1 MRSIYMMSFALP
13 IAAMLAAARP
23 AAAQDDAICLM
34 CHADASL
41 FAGTEDSSRLVV
53 SEEVYAGSVHGAAG
67 FPCTSCHQGVTF
79 PHTGLSQPVDCG
91 LCHSDFAEVFA
102 NSMHGHALQHG
113 YPRAPTCASCH
124 GTHDILPSSDPR
136 SRMHKVRVPATCGE
150 CHGAGLLTDRLV
162 KLPRII
168 AAYAQSVHGAGTER
182 GLAAAASCAD
192 CHEVHDVRG
201 PADPASAINYMNVA
215 ATCGQCHP
223 DVEIDYRESI
233 HGRALEAGVT
243 DSPTCTNCHGEHLI
257 LSPGD
262 PDADTYSRK
271 LATETCGA
279 CHDDPIIIAK
289 YDLEGGVVGS
299 YVDSYH
305 GWASRRDYESAAT
318 CVDCHTA
325 HSVLPEEDSAS
336 TIHPDN
342 VVATC
347 GQCHD
352 NADVKFAASYTHT
365 AASITKNPVNRL
377 IRSIYIVLII
387 VVIGGMVLHN
397 LVILSHYAIKRWK
410 EERAIEGV
418 LRLDRTQ
425 VVQHLLLTISFVL
438 LVITGFA
445 LRFPEAWWV
454 RLLSNLGMTEPV
466 RADLHRINAV
476 LLVLVAISHVY
487 YIVFRKGGRVQFSA
501 MLPRLQDLKDFYDTM
516 RYYTWWSENGAKFSR
531 YDYMQ
536 KAEYW
541 ALAWGTALMAVTGV
555 VLWFPTLAVKIFP
568 AIVITLSQTI
578 HYYEAWLATLAIL
591 VWHFFFVFFH
601 PDEYPMNWSWLTGK
615 MSRDAAKKHHARWYE
630 EELAVESEEESGT
643 SESTPA
649 REA

>member
-1 MRSIYMMSFALP
+1 MRSIHMMLFALP
-13 IAAMLAAARP
+13 VAAMLAAVRP

-34 CHADASL
+34 CHADALL
-41 FAGTEDSSRLVV
+41 FASTEDSSRLVV

-67 FPCTSCHQGVTF
+67 FACTSCHQGVTF
-79 PHTGLSQPVDCG
+79 PHTGLSQPVDCA
-91 LCHSDFAEVFA
+91 LCHSDLAEVFA
-102 NSMHGHALQHG
+102 NSMHGHALQYG
-113 YPRAPTCASCH
+113 YLRAPTCASCH

-136 SRMHKVRVPATCGE
+136 SRTHKVRVPATCGE
-150 CHGAGLLTDRLV
+150 CHGSGLLTDRLV
-162 KLPRII
+162 KLPQTVT
-168 AAYAQSVHGAGTER
+168 AYAQSVHGVGTER

-201 PADPASAINYMNVA
+201 PADPASTINQTNVA

-223 DVEIDYRESI
+223 DVEIAYRESI
-233 HGRALEAGVT
+233 HGRALEVGVT

-257 LSPGD
+257 LSPSD
-262 PDADTYSRK
+262 PDADTYAVK
-271 LATETCGA
+271 LATETCGT

-289 YDLEGGVVGS
+289 YDLEGAVVGS

-305 GWASRRDYESAAT
+305 GWASRRGYESAAT

-352 NADVKFAASYTHT
+352 NADVRFAASYTHT
-365 AASITKNPVNRL
+365 AVSITKNPVNRL
-377 IRSIYIVLII
+377 IRSIYVVLII

-397 LVILSHYAIKRWK
+397 LVILSYYAIKRWK
-410 EERAIEGV
+410 EERAIEWV

-445 LRFPEAWWV
+445 LRYPEAWWV

-487 YIVFRKGGRVQFSA
+487 YIVFRKLGRVQFRA

-516 RYYTWWSENGAKFSR
+516 RYYTWRSEKRAKFNR

-541 ALAWGTALMAVTGV
+541 ALVWGTALMAVTGV

-568 AIVITLSQTI
+568 AIVVTLSQTI
-578 HYYEAWLATLAIL
+578 HFYEAWLATLAIL
-591 VWHFFFVFFH
+591 VWHFFFVSFH
-601 PDEYPMNWSWLTGK
+601 PDEYPMSWTWLTGR
-615 MSRDAAKKHHARWYE
+615 MSKRAAKKHHPGWYE
-630 EELAVESEEESGT
+630 EEVGT
-643 SESTPA
+643 GKEDVGKA
-649 REA
+649 I